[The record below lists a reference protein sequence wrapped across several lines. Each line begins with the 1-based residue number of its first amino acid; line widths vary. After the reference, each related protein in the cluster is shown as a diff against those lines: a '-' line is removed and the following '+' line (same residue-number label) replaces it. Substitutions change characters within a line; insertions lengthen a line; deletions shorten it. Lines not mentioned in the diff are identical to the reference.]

1 MRFRAITLDARED
14 ELERT
19 ERFWVEGFGYRRV
32 RVSGP
37 FVVLGH
43 DGPGWPEI
51 ILQRVSEA
59 KVTKSPVHVDIESD
73 DVDTDAERLAILG
86 AEELRVVSERGRRW
100 VVLRDPAGNE
110 FCLATPRT
118 EP

>member
-14 ELERT
+14 ELEGT
-19 ERFWVEGFGYRRV
+19 ERFWVQGFGYRCV

-43 DGPGWPEI
+43 DDLGWPEI
-51 ILQRVSEA
+51 ILQRVSES
-59 KVTKSPVHVDIESD
+59 KTTKSPVHVDIESE
-73 DVDTDAERLAILG
+73 DVGADAARLKRLG
-86 AEELRVVSERGRRW
+86 AEELPPVLERGRHW
-100 VVLRDPAGNE
+100 LVLRDPAGNE
-110 FCLATPRT
+110 FCLVTPRA